1 MSLRLILVFW
11 TLCFSTAEA
20 GETTGSESET
30 LYQNATILR
39 NTFEKPL
46 QLELLKSGLTPRN
59 AETAAQNMLS
69 SLIECWNSDRN
80 EALVE
85 EQETMIVQLG
95 GQTIVTYKSPCMS
108 EFLADVDAVAQ

>member
-11 TLCFSTAEA
+11 ALCFSTAEA
-20 GETTGSESET
+20 GETTDSEREA

-39 NTFEKPL
+39 NSFEKPL

-80 EALVE
+80 EASGV
-85 EQETMIVQLG
+85 EQETMTVQLG
-95 GQTIVTYKSPCMS
+95 GQTILTLLPQLLPPEPSN
-108 EFLADVDAVAQ
+108 